1 MVDHSDL
8 ESLARRLAGRA
19 DRGRAIMLAPVSQ
32 GAGASA
38 LSARL
43 ASLTAR
49 LSGRP
54 SWLFD
59 LDFAANPQ
67 ASKARLNGQAFAG
80 ELSGLRFWRAEP
92 ANAGRLALRKLENAP
107 VFVSQFEREPGAVKR
122 LTFHPC
128 TEYWR
133 QVRRACGLAIVDA
146 PHASAGLSAIA
157 GDLDGVILVAD
168 AAHSRRADADAL
180 ADRVEDAGGRVMGV
194 IVNRSGRAR

>member
-1 MVDHSDL
+1 MVDHADL

-19 DRGRAIMLAPVSQ
+19 DRGRAVMLAPVSK

-43 ASLTAR
+43 ADLTAH

-54 SWLFD
+54 SWLYD

-67 ASKARLNGQAFAG
+67 ASRASLNGQAFAG

-92 ANAGRLALRKLENAP
+92 DNAGRLALRKLENAP
-107 VFVSQFEREPGAVKR
+107 VYVSQFERAPGAVRR

-128 TEYWR
+128 AEYWR

-146 PHASAGLSAIA
+146 PFGSSATPALA

-168 AAHSRRADADAL
+168 AARSRRSEAEAL
-180 ADRVEDAGGRVMGV
+180 ADRIEEAGGRVLGV
-194 IVNRSGRAR
+194 IVNRSGGAR